1 MSVEILPATAARF
14 DDAEHALTGGGDGPS
29 CQCQWW
35 TIPAAEFRD
44 TTREQK
50 AEMLR
55 AEMTTDPLP
64 GLIAYADGD
73 AAGWVRVGP
82 RTDQP
87 RLLRTRV
94 VRAHS
99 PEPLDD
105 PSVWAISCFSVRKEH
120 RRSGLMAGLVD
131 AAVDHARGHGARV
144 VEAYP
149 FDPAVKKRPSN
160 ELYRGVL
167 SVFTAAGFE
176 VVARPS
182 EDRAIVS
189 LTLRR

>member
-1 MSVEILPATAARF
+1 MTVQILPATADRF

-35 TIPAAEFRD
+35 TISAGEFRD

-50 AEMLR
+50 TDMLR
-55 AEMTTDPLP
+55 AEMAAERSP
-64 GLIAYADGD
+64 GLVAYVDGQ

-94 VRAHS
+94 VAGHS
-99 PEPLDD
+99 PEPPDD
-105 PSVWAISCFSVRKEH
+105 PSVWAVSCFAVRKEH
-120 RRSGLMAGLVD
+120 RRSGLMPALLD
-131 AAVDHARGHGARV
+131 AAVEHAREHGARV

-149 FDPAVKKRPSN
+149 FDVSTRKRPSN

-167 SVFTAAGFE
+167 SVFTAAGFT
-176 VVARPS
+176 VIARPTA
-182 EDRAIVS
+182 DRALVS
-189 LTLRR
+189 LTLSR